1 MTCDLDRELG
11 IGVAVDVA
19 LDNGE
24 ITIRAGLK
32 RHSELPRRGWRT
44 VDQREALVARRA
56 GIGVDS
62 SQIDPIAGFEG
73 DEWCRRWRPWS
84 T

>member
-24 ITIRAGLK
+24 VAISAGLE
-32 RHSELPRRGWRT
+32 RHSELPRRGGCT
-44 VDQREALVARRA
+44 GDQREALVAGRA
-56 GIGVDS
+56 DIGVDTLS
-62 SQIDPIAGFEG
+62 DRSG
-73 DEWCRRWRPWS
+73 RRARR
-84 T
+84 

>member
-24 ITIRAGLK
+24 VAISAGLE
-32 RHSELPRRGWRT
+32 RHSELPRPRSVHR
-44 VDQREALVARRA
+44 
-56 GIGVDS
+56 
-62 SQIDPIAGFEG
+62 
-73 DEWCRRWRPWS
+73 
-84 T
+84 